1 MSKTIANVRHALAAM
16 GQMLAERLQKMRS
29 RRQNGGCKSEYPC
42 KGDFDKAL
50 SWWETDAVFREK
62 IVNLCAE
69 ETKAIQ
75 QADASQPEDSQN
87 SSVESMSEEVDH
99 DDEGAD
105 MNRKRKRHRQGSRR
119 KRQRMGSHSPQPV
132 RPVPYPKAMGT
143 LRSSLESELPS
154 ETWGACESAA
164 NMFGEAVQQLVSA
177 ADDSSSASLLVKKVH
192 RALARYLS
200 QVCEELGTPS
210 PHNFTDTSEEEDNGS
225 DDGSAPG
232 ISAHVGVSEVSQSQE
247 GTVVLYRP
255 KCKDLFEDRVESVP
269 ALSADE
275 QTLYNQVAERVQKA
289 IPLQI
294 GGLDNDSMATLI
306 GSREDG
312 QLNDTIVDRYLALLH
327 DRDNRIG
334 LPDNR
339 VVFLSSFFYAT
350 WTASQYEGVK
360 KWLKHDGAQALG
372 LKAIIIP
379 IFMHKH
385 WMLGIINV
393 QCRQFEV
400 YDSMRNAERAREVC
414 EVIVASR

>member
-1 MSKTIANVRHALAAM
+1 LWK
-16 GQMLAERLQKMRS
+16 
-29 RRQNGGCKSEYPC
+29 
-42 KGDFDKAL
+42 
-50 SWWETDAVFREK
+50 TDAVFRDE
-62 IVNLCAE
+62 IVKLCGE
-69 ETKAIQ
+69 ETKAVLQ
-75 QADASQPEDSQN
+75 PDASQPEDSQT
-87 SSVESMSEEVDH
+87 SSVEFMPEEVDD
-99 DDEGAD
+99 DDEDAD
-105 MNRKRKRHRQGSRR
+105 MNRKRKGRRQASRQKHRRIR
-119 KRQRMGSHSPQPV
+119 SHSPHPV
-132 RPVPYPKAMGT
+132 RPVPYSKAMDT
-143 LRSSLESELPS
+143 LRCSLEGELPS

-177 ADDSSSASLLVKKVH
+177 ADDRSSASLLVKKVYC
-192 RALARYLS
+192 ALARYQR

-255 KCKDLFEDRVESVP
+255 KCKDLFEDHSVWVESVP

-275 QTLYNQVAERVQKA
+275 QTLYNQVAEGVQKA

-306 GSREDG
+306 GSRADG

-350 WTASQYEGVK
+350 WTACQYEGVK

-385 WMLGIINV
+385 WLLGIINV